1 MEKLYDYF
9 DSLTDS
15 EEELDEHIYIR
26 TSRQAK
32 EIKLHKPILLMLCA
46 SCSGKPEMLLIDQ
59 SDKNKTIYHFPLY
72 EGFQIH
78 TCNEFLRSLD
88 TDINIEF
95 VTYRQYAD
103 LIKKCFNSIKQ

>member
-1 MEKLYDYF
+1 MNKLFAFWNMLSASKEKTDDHIFIKIIRQVEEIQLHNVIVM
-9 DSLTDS
+9 SLCTDCS
-15 EEELDEHIYIR
+15 SNPQMIVIDE
-26 TSRQAK
+26 TK
-32 EIKLHKPILLMLCA
+32 K
-46 SCSGKPEMLLIDQ
+46 G
-59 SDKNKTIYHFPLY
+59 TTTYHFPLY